1 MCKYKSCKFNSHNYV
16 IFNYNAYNSI
26 DYYLHNNKKKVLIY
40 CGPSHN
46 SLSNHSISNKLNNIK
61 HIIVIDSIKEKIKK
75 EFKINKKYIGIHFRN
90 TDIKTDKNLL
100 LNNIKNKINDNN
112 IKLLYLGT
120 DDCNMYDYLKENLN
134 NIEILRITIPKCNIY
149 NLHYSLENKYESV
162 YNCLVDIYY
171 LLNSD
176 IFIPSI
182 KSSLSRWILKMRN
195 NNNLN
200 IFR

>member
-1 MCKYKSCKFNSHNYV
+1 
-16 IFNYNAYNSI
+16 
-26 DYYLHNNKKKVLIY
+26 
-40 CGPSHN
+40 
-46 SLSNHSISNKLNNIK
+46 
-61 HIIVIDSIKEKIKK
+61 
-75 EFKINKKYIGIHFRN
+75 
-90 TDIKTDKNLL
+90 
-100 LNNIKNKINDNN
+100 
-112 IKLLYLGT
+112 
-120 DDCNMYDYLKENLN
+120 MYDYLKENLN

-149 NLHYSLENKYESV
+149 NLHYELINKYESV

-182 KSSLSRWILKMRN
+182 KSSLSRWILNMRN